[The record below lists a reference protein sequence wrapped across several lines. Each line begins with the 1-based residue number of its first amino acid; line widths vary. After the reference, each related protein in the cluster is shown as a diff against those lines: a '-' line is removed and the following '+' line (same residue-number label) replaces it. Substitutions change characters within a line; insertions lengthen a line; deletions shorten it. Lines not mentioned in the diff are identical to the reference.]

1 MKHVAAVLFFLLS
14 TSLSAQPNLPTVS
27 SLDPGWNTIPTEG
40 VCSAGTPFQF
50 YAKPS
55 AASDNLLIFFNGGG
69 ACWFGQ
75 ACDLASQPNIH
86 SPFADMEG
94 NNPAFSKGIFN
105 FENSENPFADY
116 DMVFIPYC
124 TGDVHIGAGER
135 NYTYQDAAGEETS
148 YTAHH
153 NGYENSMTA
162 LNWIYEN
169 FTAPN
174 KVIIGGSSAGAI
186 GSSFYSGIVAE
197 HYSSAPVVLL
207 ADAGGGYRTSRLP
220 VLLGAWN
227 TAAILPEWD
236 EYAGKTND
244 TLTFEDFY
252 IASSNHSPNLT
263 IAQYNA
269 AEDETQVMFTQIMGD
284 PPETIDLPQR
294 ILTNYQQIESAVDD
308 FYSYTAGG
316 PVHMILQDSIFY
328 DYKVEG
334 VRFVDWLKDLA
345 DGNSVRDI
353 SCVDEAAGC
362 DAAPVV
368 N

>member
-1 MKHVAAVLFFLLS
+1 MKYLAIVFFFFLS
-14 TSLSAQPNLPTVS
+14 TSLSAQSDLPSVS

-55 AASDNLLIFFNGGG
+55 GASANLLIFFNGGG

-75 ACDLASQPNIH
+75 ACDLGSQPNIH

-94 NNPAFSKGIFN
+94 NNPAFSEGIFN
-105 FENSENPFADY
+105 FENTENPFADY

-124 TGDVHIGAGER
+124 TGDVHVGAGER
-135 NYTYQDAAGEETS
+135 SYSYANAAGEEVE

-153 NGYENSMTA
+153 DGYENSTTV

-169 FTAPN
+169 FSNPN
-174 KVIIGGSSAGAI
+174 KVVIGGSSAGAI
-186 GSSFYSGIVAE
+186 GSSFYSGLVAE
-197 HYSSAPVVLL
+197 HYASTPVVLL
-207 ADAGGGYRTSRLP
+207 ADAGGGYRTPNLP
-220 VLLGAWN
+220 VTLNAWN
-227 TAAILPEWD
+227 TAEVLPDWE

-244 TLTFEDFY
+244 TITFEDFY
-252 IASSNHSPNLT
+252 IASSNHNPNLT

-269 AEDETQVMFTQIMGD
+269 AIDETQIVFTQLIGD
-284 PPETIDLPQR
+284 PPGSFNLPQR
-294 ILTNYQQIESAVDD
+294 ILTNYQQIESAVDE

-316 PVHMILQDSIFY
+316 TVHMILQDDIFY
-328 DYKVEG
+328 DYEVAG
-334 VRFVDWLKDLA
+334 VRFVDWLRDLA
-345 DGNSVRDI
+345 DGKQVQDI
-353 SCVDEAAGC
+353 SCVDEATGC
-362 DAAPVV
+362 DTAPGA